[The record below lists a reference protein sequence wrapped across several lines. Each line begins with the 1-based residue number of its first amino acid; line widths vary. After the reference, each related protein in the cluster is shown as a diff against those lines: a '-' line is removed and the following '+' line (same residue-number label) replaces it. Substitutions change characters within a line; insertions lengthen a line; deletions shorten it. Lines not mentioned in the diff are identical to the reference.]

1 MHHTPPLH
9 HTPTVHVHV
18 HHTFRRTSTT
28 SAGVAFNITALSL
41 VPDYFICNWIDLPT
55 PLFGAVARLVPRIV
69 WAA

>member
-1 MHHTPPLH
+1 M
-9 HTPTVHVHV
+9 

-28 SAGVAFNITALSL
+28 RPRLSSTGVAFNITALSL

-55 PLFGAVARLVPRIV
+55 PLFGAVARLVPRIM